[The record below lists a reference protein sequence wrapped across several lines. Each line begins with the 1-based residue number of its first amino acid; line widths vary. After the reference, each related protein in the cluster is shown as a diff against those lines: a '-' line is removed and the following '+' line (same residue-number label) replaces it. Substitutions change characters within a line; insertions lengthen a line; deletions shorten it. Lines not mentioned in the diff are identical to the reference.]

1 VSGFDSLLTM
11 KDEMQTLQQSSVTA
25 TMHLPMDIPQLLV
38 NNTVDLNEPFEV
50 LSNQKLVQLQEVQQ
64 LVLKFTS
71 QLLEGCGDS
80 GCTAPTCYTYR
91 SRIAHK
97 PLRRLTSISVRAAAI
112 YLANLDRPQAQLCK
126 VMATAEPSSVE
137 EIEQASEK
145 DPKSFIQ
152 HLFDTVS
159 IRTFLSD
166 STTTFAN
173 PRAGLKSLSH
183 VSFEITSALASMVH
197 YDAAHRV
204 FQEHTCLA
212 YIKQSCFCVFSSHTR
227 LEESFR
233 DKNWQLGQ
241 YVKVLLDAKQFES
254 ALLWAVAWRHIPLTH
269 LNPVLMDSALRWWSS
284 KVGGGFLINC
294 LNTILEG
301 TGIPL
306 SEVTA
311 SAHTIMIC
319 VHALSIIPAPPL
331 LLEQYRR
338 ITGAPKHSHCDLD
351 HDLAWEAA
359 FRLAT
364 NLVLR
369 ITQLRFVKS
378 AWDVLSMILNQLY
391 RVSAVKV
398 ALSEWIQ
405 CVIMTEWDGRA
416 TVQNNSIVANALLL
430 LDWLRY
436 EPVPQTLHLFH
447 EAFSIRPFMSGI
459 LEPMQLALEYFGPSQ
474 DHASLLRYPWMYS
487 RTAQV
492 HNFRA
497 ICLTRMAK
505 AVDEA
510 NLYSRLIASNLGS
523 TAHSLTKVIQPA
535 CSKHL
540 LLLLGRS
547 HLLDDALIQLW
558 RREKRELIRPLRVR
572 IDNEG
577 EEGVDQGGV
586 SQEFFQLAMREAFRR
601 DYGRSTSILVQT

>member
-1 VSGFDSLLTM
+1 
-11 KDEMQTLQQSSVTA
+11 MQTLQQSLVTA
-25 TMHLPMDIPQLLV
+25 TMRLTMDIQQLLV
-38 NNTVDLNEPFEV
+38 KNTVDLNEPFEI
-50 LSNQKLVQLQEVQQ
+50 LAIQKLVQLQEVQQ

-80 GCTAPTCYTYR
+80 GCTALTCYTYR
-91 SRIAHK
+91 SRVAHK
-97 PLRRLTSISVRAAAI
+97 PLRKLTSVSARAAAI
-112 YLANLDRPQAQLCK
+112 YLANLDRPQGQLCK
-126 VMATAEPSSVE
+126 VMATADLSSVE

-152 HLFDTVS
+152 HLFDTVN

-166 STTTFAN
+166 STTTFADSG
-173 PRAGLKSLSH
+173 AGLQSLSH
-183 VSFEITSALASMVH
+183 VSFEITSALARMVH
-197 YDAAHRV
+197 YDAAHGV
-204 FQEHTCLA
+204 FQEQRCLDYA
-212 YIKQSCFCVFSSHTR
+212 KQSCFCVFSSHTR
-227 LEESFR
+227 LEQSFR
-233 DKNWQLGQ
+233 DKNWQLDQ
-241 YVKVLLDAKQFES
+241 YVEVLLDATQYKS
-254 ALLWAVAWRHIPLTH
+254 AFSWAVAWRHTPLTH

-294 LNTILEG
+294 LNTVLEG

-311 SAHTIMIC
+311 SAHTFMIC
-319 VHALSIIPAPPL
+319 VHTLSIIPAPHL

-338 ITGAPKHSHCDLD
+338 ITGAPKHSLCDFDLD
-351 HDLAWEAA
+351 LDWEAA

-378 AWDVLSMILNQLY
+378 GWDILSMILNQLH
-391 RVSAVKV
+391 RVSTVKV

-405 CVIMTEWDGRA
+405 CVMITEWDGRA
-416 TVQNNSIVANALLL
+416 TVQNNTVVANALLL

-436 EPVPQTLHLFH
+436 ELVPETNNLFH
-447 EAFSIRPFMSGI
+447 EAFSVRPFMSGI
-459 LEPMQLALEYFGPSQ
+459 LEPMQLALEYVGASQ
-474 DHASLLRYPWMYS
+474 DHASLLRYPWMFS

-497 ICLTRMAK
+497 ICLARMAK

-523 TAHSLTKVIQPA
+523 SAHSLTNAIQPA

-547 HLLDDALIQLW
+547 HLLEEALNQLW

-586 SQEFFQLAMREAFRR
+586 SQEFFQLAMSEAFRR
-601 DYGRSTSILVQT
+601 EYGRSTSILVQT